1 MALPFT
7 ATRISRSLRRT
18 LALSVL
24 GVLVLNTS
32 ACDEGGP
39 IRRAFSGDPT
49 VSRWT
54 RDSLLLA
61 SNPEV
66 LFRVVPDAGGALV
79 VPIGTIGAQGIRPLK
94 LSSRG
99 WRRVDASFMHA
110 GKTLTPYGENRAQT
124 EMRMFRGMW
133 QPGVAALDSLNC
145 PVVVPMGRS
154 LLTGSVDTRLPPFA
168 TNGKRPPLKYGPTL
182 DQAEIARA
190 LANVATLVAPAA
202 GVGASQ
208 LPRYERRVHQIP
220 TGINGGSSL
229 LVEYNDRTPL
239 PDSVRSYGER
249 PRQLIVI
256 LDKGTYGYR
265 PTYTFSTVGNRGTAP
280 RVEFLDY
287 LDVDNDGVPEI
298 FFGLSQRELA
308 PLFTTALRFEN
319 DAWREVFRFTGNRCD
334 F

>member
-1 MALPFT
+1 MALPLS
-7 ATRISRSLRRT
+7 APLMSRWLRRT
-18 LALSVL
+18 VALSSL
-24 GVLVLNTS
+24 S
-32 ACDEGGP
+32 AAILFASGCDEGGP
-39 IRRAFSGDPT
+39 IRRALGGDPAI
-49 VSRWT
+49 SQWA
-54 RDSLLLA
+54 RDSMVLA
-61 SNPEV
+61 SNPEI

-79 VPIGTIGAQGIRPLK
+79 VPIGTIGAQGVRPLK
-94 LSSRG
+94 LSNLG
-99 WRRVDASFMHA
+99 WRKVDANFMLA
-110 GKTLTPYGENRAQT
+110 GKTLTPYGGNRAQP

-133 QPGVAALDSLNC
+133 QPGVAVLDSLNC
-145 PVVVPMGRS
+145 PVVIPMARS
-154 LLTGSVDTRLPPFA
+154 LLTGTVDTRLPPFA
-168 TNGKRPPLKYGPTL
+168 TNGKRPPLKHGPTL

-190 LANVATLVAPAA
+190 LANVGTLVAPAA

-208 LPRYERRVHQIP
+208 LPRYERRIHQIP
-220 TGINGGSSL
+220 SGINGGSSL

-239 PDSVRSYGER
+239 PDSVRSFGER

-265 PTYTFSTVGNRGTAP
+265 PTYTFSTVGSRGTAP

-298 FFGLSQRELA
+298 FFGLTERELA